1 MNRVGNVCSWAK
13 NIEPEAVE
21 QINNIAKLPF
31 IFKHVSIMP
40 DVHYGIGATIG
51 SVIATKKAI
60 IPAACGVD
68 LGCGMSAIKTNLVAS
83 DLPESLK
90 AIRNQIE
97 RDVPLGAGRHHD
109 EKRFF
114 DFAKC
119 FPPASRL
126 IVQLR
131 DAFNDLPSAST
142 KKVSKDWI
150 LQLGSLG
157 SGNHFI
163 EMCLDENDCVWVML
177 HSGSRGLG
185 NALGRYYIELAKED
199 MRKWF
204 INLPDAD
211 LGYFPEGTD
220 HFNEYWNALLFSQLY
235 AKGNRMFMLEIVISA
250 IKRHIPNFSAIGD
263 AIIDCHHNYC
273 DIENHYGENVFV
285 TRKGAVRAR
294 IGDLGIIPGS
304 MGAKS
309 FIVSGKGNRES
320 FHSCSHGAGRKM
332 SRTKA
337 KKQFTV
343 EDLSAQTQGIEC
355 RKDADVLDEI
365 PGAYKDVDEVMSQ
378 QADLVD
384 IVHTLRQVLNVKG

>member
-13 NIEPEAVE
+13 DIEPEAVE
-21 QINNIAKLPF
+21 QINNVAKMPF

-60 IPAACGVD
+60 IPASVGVD
-68 LGCGMSAIKTNLVAS
+68 IGCGMSAIKTNLVAS

-90 AIRNQIE
+90 AIRDQIE

-109 EKRFF
+109 EKRFY
-114 DFAKC
+114 DKINA
-119 FPPASRL
+119 FPPIASIIDGL
-126 IVQLR
+126 KEN
-131 DAFNDLPSAST
+131 FNSLPPSST
-142 KKVSKDWI
+142 NKVSRDWV

-163 EMCLDENDCVWVML
+163 EICLDESDCVWIML

-204 INLPDAD
+204 INLPDEN

-220 HFNEYWNALLFSQLY
+220 HFNDYWNAVCFAQQY
-235 AKGNRMFMLEIVISA
+235 AKVNRMFMLEIVMSA
-250 IKRHIPNFSAIGD
+250 IKRHIPNITAHGD

-273 DIENHYGENVFV
+273 EIENHYSENVFI

-309 FIVSGKGNRES
+309 FIVTGKGNRES
-320 FHSCSHGAGRKM
+320 FHSCAHGAGRKM

-343 EDLSAQTQGIEC
+343 EDLSAQTHGIEC

-365 PGAYKDVDEVMSQ
+365 PGAYKDIDEVMSQ